1 MPHWPDRAELALKPY
16 RHCVPLTRL
25 PMPTAT
31 ASPMID
37 RLRAIVGPPGVLTQ
51 PCDLKVYECDGF
63 TIEKNQPEVVVF
75 PTSTE
80 QIVRIVKVCNEFDV
94 PFLARGAGTSLAGG
108 CVPVGG
114 GVMIGLARMKRIL
127 EVDYANRYAVVEPG
141 VVNKWLTDQCRSHGF
156 HFAPDPSSQGACT
169 IGGNVATN
177 SGGPHTL
184 KYGVTVNH
192 VLGVE
197 LVLPDGRVVI
207 CGGPA
212 EDNPGYDLTGVI
224 VGSEGTFGIVS
235 RTWVRITRNP
245 EAYRTL
251 LGVFATI
258 EDATN
263 TISDIIGAGIVPGA
277 LELLDQLILGAVEQ
291 AFKFGF
297 PLDAGAVLIMEV
309 DGLNA
314 GLDEEAAKI
323 EAIALR
329 NNARE
334 VRRANT
340 EAERLLLWKS
350 RKQAFGA
357 VGRLASSYCTQDGVV
372 PRTKLPEMLKF
383 ITETSKKHDIRI
395 ANVFHAGDGN
405 IHPILL
411 FDERDADQVKRV
423 LAASHDILS
432 ECIRMGGSVTGE
444 HGIGVEKID
453 FMPLLFTPED
463 IAMMIRLREAFN
475 PTNRCSPNKMLPT
488 SGACAEPSK
497 MNQVKPGRR
506 AAL

>member
-1 MPHWPDRAELALKPY
+1 MQRDTLHE
-16 RHCVPLTRL
+16 RL
-25 PMPTAT
+25 E
-31 ASPMID
+31 
-37 RLRAIVGPPGVLTQ
+37 AIVGPGGVLSAAS
-51 PCDLKVYECDGF
+51 DLVVYECDGY
-63 TIEKNQPEVVVF
+63 TIEKNKPDVVVF

-80 QIVRIVKVCNEFDV
+80 QIAQIVKVCNELNL

-108 CVPVGG
+108 CLPVGG
-114 GVMIGLARMKRIL
+114 GVMIALTRMKKIL
-127 EVDYANRYAVVEPG
+127 EVNYRDRYAVVEPG
-141 VVNKWLTDQCRSHGF
+141 VVNLWLSNHLRPNGY

-197 LVLPDGRVVI
+197 MVLPDGRLLRT
-207 CGGPA
+207 GGPV
-212 EDNPGYDLTGVI
+212 EDLPGYDLTGVI
-224 VGSEGTFGIVS
+224 VGSEGTFGVVS
-235 RTWVRITRNP
+235 KAWVRITRNP

-251 LGVFATI
+251 LGVF
-258 EDATN
+258 ESVDDATN
-263 TISDIIGAGIVPGA
+263 TISDIIGAGIIPGA
-277 LELLDQLILGAVEQ
+277 LEMLDRLILKAIEA
-291 AFKFGF
+291 AFHFGF

-309 DGLNA
+309 DGLEA
-314 GLDEEAAKI
+314 GLDVDAERI
-323 EAIALR
+323 TAIAKK

-334 VRRANT
+334 VRRAST

-357 VGRLASSYCTQDGVV
+357 VGRLAPSYCTQDGVV
-372 PRTKLPEMLKF
+372 PRTKLPHILRF
-383 ITETSKKHDIRI
+383 INGVAEKYRIQI

-411 FDERDADQVKRV
+411 FDERDADQVQRV
-423 LAASHDILS
+423 LGASHEILE
-432 ECIRMGGSVTGE
+432 ECIHVGGSVTGE

-453 FMPLLFTPED
+453 FMPKLFSPD
-463 IAMMIRLREAFN
+463 DLAMMLRLRMAFN
-475 PTNRCSPNKMLPT
+475 PDSRCSPAKMLPT
-488 SGACAEPSK
+488 AGACIEQSK
-497 MNQVKPGRR
+497 AGRK